1 MSRNVNLC
9 NLGNVLQR
17 NFKTDRTRE
26 CIFRAS
32 GSTNFEKLTAWRQTW
47 WRLRECAGLP
57 KKNLD
62 TLLSPSSNLNI
73 KNQAMFDDLEN
84 NLYVLAKSRENTVI
98 PSREVIMCDTLYQP
112 KLTKTFFNA
121 MYYEI

>member
-1 MSRNVNLC
+1 M
-9 NLGNVLQR
+9 
-17 NFKTDRTRE
+17 

-47 WRLRECAGLP
+47 WHLRVCTGLP

-73 KNQAMFDDLEN
+73 KDQAMFDDLEN
-84 NLYVLAKSRENTVI
+84 NLYVLAKSLENTVI
-98 PSREVIMCDTLYQP
+98 PSREVIMCDTLYQL